1 MSQEKVD
8 KYKEYKANKKK
19 IWKKEKMMHRLEMS
33 IIAVICIAFIGWVGF
48 SIYDKA
54 VNTDETLAANAVELD
69 AGAIDDYI
77 SSLSA
82 TE

>member
-19 IWKKEKMMHRLEMS
+19 IWRKEKIMHRLEMG
-33 IIAVICIAFIGWVGF
+33 IIAVVCVVFVGWIGYSV
-48 SIYDKA
+48 YEKA
-54 VNTDETLAANAVELD
+54 VNTDETIAADAVELD

-82 TE
+82 AE

>member
-19 IWKKEKMMHRLEMS
+19 IWKREKMMHRLEMS
-33 IIAVICIAFIGWVGF
+33 IIAVVCVAFIGWVGF

-54 VNTDETLAANAVELD
+54 VNTDEAVAAETVELD
-69 AGAIDDYI
+69 TGAIDDYLT
-77 SSLSA
+77 SLSA
-82 TE
+82 E

>member
-19 IWKKEKMMHRLEMS
+19 IWKREKMMHRLEMS
-33 IIAVICIAFIGWVGF
+33 IIAVVCIVFVGWVGF

-54 VNTDETLAANAVELD
+54 VNTDEAIAAETVELD

-77 SSLSA
+77 ASLSA
-82 TE
+82 E